1 VNRDGVIVRPRRGY
15 TLVFDTQTH
24 TYTLQKGLQVYLL
37 PSVTRV
43 LSIIAKP
50 KVSAWAMDLMAQH
63 ILDNYS
69 PGMSLE
75 EMALL
80 TQEARGAHLQESR
93 RTAGAGSE
101 VHRWIE
107 AFLREEPRELPEDP
121 SSLKAIRAFIEW
133 WREEKRR
140 EVLLAEEIVAHPE
153 LLYAGK
159 IDLLL
164 ADGTLVDFKT
174 SKALYPEHELQLG
187 GYALALEA
195 WEGILAPKGP
205 PGAHREGRQRGDQ
218 GSGPRG
224 RQGALP
230 VRPRPLQVSGEGAA
244 VRPRKGARR
253 RG

>member
-15 TLVFDTQTH
+15 TLVFDPETH
-24 TYTLQKGLQVYLL
+24 TYTLQKDGQEHVLL
-37 PSVTRV
+37 SVTRV

-50 KVSAWAMDLMAQH
+50 KVNAWAMDLMAQH

-75 EMALL
+75 EMARL

-101 VHRWIE
+101 VHGWIE
-107 AFLREEPRELPEDP
+107 AFLRGGPRELPEDP
-121 SSLKAIRAFIEW
+121 SSLKAIRAFIDW

-195 WEGILAPKGP
+195 WEGIRPQKGLLVRIGKDGTAETKEVDLEAAKEHFRYVLALYRFLEKGQP
-205 PGAHREGRQRGDQ
+205 
-218 GSGPRG
+218 
-224 RQGALP
+224 
-230 VRPRPLQVSGEGAA
+230 
-244 VRPRKGARR
+244 
-253 RG
+253 

>member
-15 TLVFDTQTH
+15 TLIFDTQTH

-50 KVSAWAMDLMAQH
+50 KVNAWAMDLMARH

-69 PGMSLE
+69 PGMSPE
-75 EMALL
+75 EMARL

-101 VHRWIE
+101 VHGWIE
-107 AFLREEPRELPEDP
+107 AFLRGGPRELPEDP

-164 ADGTLVDFKT
+164 ANGTLVDFKT

-195 WEGILAPKGP
+195 WEGIRPQKGLLVRIGKDGTAETKEVDLEAAKEHFRYVLALYRFLEKGQP
-205 PGAHREGRQRGDQ
+205 
-218 GSGPRG
+218 
-224 RQGALP
+224 
-230 VRPRPLQVSGEGAA
+230 
-244 VRPRKGARR
+244 
-253 RG
+253 

>member
-15 TLVFDTQTH
+15 TLVFDPETH

-50 KVSAWAMDLMAQH
+50 KVNAWAMDLMARH

-69 PGMSLE
+69 PGMSPE
-75 EMALL
+75 EMARL
-80 TQEARGAHLQESR
+80 TQEAREAHLQESR

-101 VHRWIE
+101 VHGWIE
-107 AFLREEPRELPEDP
+107 AFLRGGPRELPEDP

-133 WREEKRR
+133 WREEKGRK
-140 EVLLAEEIVAHPE
+140 VLLAEEIVAHPE
-153 LLYAGK
+153 LLYAGN
-159 IDLLL
+159 
-164 ADGTLVDFKT
+164 GTLVDFKT

-195 WEGILAPKGP
+195 WEGIRPQKGLLVRIGKDGSVEAKEVDLEAAKEHFRYVLALY
-205 PGAHREGRQRGDQ
+205 RFLDRGQ
-218 GSGPRG
+218 P
-224 RQGALP
+224 
-230 VRPRPLQVSGEGAA
+230 
-244 VRPRKGARR
+244 
-253 RG
+253 

>member
-15 TLVFDTQTH
+15 VLIFDPQTH
-24 TYTLQKGLQVYLL
+24 GYTLQRGLQVYLL

-43 LSIIAKP
+43 LSVIAKP
-50 KVSAWAMDLMAQH
+50 KVNAWAMDLMAQH

-75 EMALL
+75 EMARL

-133 WREEKRR
+133 WKEGKR

-195 WEGILAPKGP
+195 WEGIRPQKGLLVRIGKDGSVETKEVDLEAAKEHFRYALALYRFLEKGQP
-205 PGAHREGRQRGDQ
+205 
-218 GSGPRG
+218 
-224 RQGALP
+224 
-230 VRPRPLQVSGEGAA
+230 
-244 VRPRKGARR
+244 
-253 RG
+253 

>member
-1 VNRDGVIVRPRRGY
+1 VNRGGVIVRPRRGY
-15 TLVFDTQTH
+15 VLIFDPQTH
-24 TYTLQKGLQVYLL
+24 GYILQKSSWVYLL

-43 LSIIAKP
+43 LSVIAKP
-50 KVSAWAMDLMAQH
+50 KVNAWAMDLMARH

-69 PGMSLE
+69 PGMSPE
-75 EMALL
+75 EMARL

-107 AFLREEPRELPEDP
+107 GFLRGESRELPEDP

-133 WREEKRR
+133 WKEEKR
-140 EVLLAEEIVAHPE
+140 EVLLAEEIAAHPE

-195 WEGILAPKGP
+195 WEGIRPQKG
-205 PGAHREGRQRGDQ
+205 
-218 GSGPRG
+218 
-224 RQGALP
+224 LL
-230 VRPRPLQVSGEGAA
+230 VRIGKDGAA
-244 VRPRKGARR
+244 ETKEVDLEAAKEHFRYALALYRFLEKGQP
-253 RG
+253 

>member
-1 VNRDGVIVRPRRGY
+1 VNPDGVIVRPRRGY
-15 TLVFDTQTH
+15 TLVFDPETH
-24 TYTLQKGLQVYLL
+24 TYTLQKDGQEHVLL
-37 PSVTRV
+37 SVTRV

-50 KVSAWAMDLMAQH
+50 KVSAWAMDLMARH

-69 PGMSLE
+69 PGMSPE
-75 EMALL
+75 EMARL

-93 RTAGAGSE
+93 RATGAGSE

-107 AFLREEPRELPEDP
+107 ALLRGEPRELPEDP

-133 WREEKRR
+133 WREEKR

-159 IDLLL
+159 VDLVLG
-164 ADGTLVDFKT
+164 DGTLVDFKT

-195 WEGILAPKGP
+195 WEGIRPQKGLLVRIGKDGTAETKEVDLEAAKEHFRYVLALYRFLEKGQP
-205 PGAHREGRQRGDQ
+205 
-218 GSGPRG
+218 
-224 RQGALP
+224 
-230 VRPRPLQVSGEGAA
+230 
-244 VRPRKGARR
+244 
-253 RG
+253 